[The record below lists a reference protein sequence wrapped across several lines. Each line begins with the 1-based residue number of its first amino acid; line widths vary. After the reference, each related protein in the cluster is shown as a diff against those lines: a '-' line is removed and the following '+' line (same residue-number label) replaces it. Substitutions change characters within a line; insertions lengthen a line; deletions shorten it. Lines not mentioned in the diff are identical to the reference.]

1 MCTFLGTA
9 GKINEDDVSSNA
21 IKNSEIIFLEGY
33 LWDEGDPKKA
43 FNKAIN
49 NANKVAMSLSDL
61 FCVDRHKPH
70 FLFQDGDKTLEVL
83 KDVNLDLDK
92 GSILT
97 IKGASGS
104 GKSTLLSLL
113 GTLDQP
119 DSGEIVI
126 DNNNL
131 KTINNYDSIRNKHI
145 GFVFQFHNLIAELNI
160 VENVTIPSLIAGKN
174 NDSDYLN
181 KLFEYFDLS
190 NRKKSFPLDL
200 SGGEKQRV
208 SVMRAIINK
217 PSIIIADEPTGNL
230 DEQNAIKMIDLFQ
243 KLNNDFNLTFVIA
256 THDEKV
262 FSIGD
267 KKMNLYDGTLLEL

>member
-1 MCTFLGTA
+1 
-9 GKINEDDVSSNA
+9 
-21 IKNSEIIFLEGY
+21 
-33 LWDEGDPKKA
+33 
-43 FNKAIN
+43 
-49 NANKVAMSLSDL
+49 
-61 FCVDRHKPH
+61 
-70 FLFQDGDKTLEVL
+70 VL

-190 NRKKSFPLDL
+190 DRKKSFPLDL

>member
-1 MCTFLGTA
+1 MC
-9 GKINEDDVSSNA
+9 IR
-21 IKNSEIIFLEGY
+21 
-33 LWDEGDPKKA
+33 
-43 FNKAIN
+43 
-49 NANKVAMSLSDL
+49 
-61 FCVDRHKPH
+61 DR
-70 FLFQDGDKTLEVL
+70 
-83 KDVNLDLDK
+83 

-126 DNNNL
+126 NNNNL

-160 VENVTIPSLIAGKN
+160 IENVTIPTLIAGKN
-174 NDSDYLN
+174 NDTDYLN

-190 NRKKSFPLDL
+190 DRKKSFPLDL

-230 DEQNAIKMIDLFQ
+230 DEQNAIKMIDLFK
-243 KLNNDFNLTFVIA
+243 KLNNDFNLLKWIF
-256 THDEKV
+256 
-262 FSIGD
+262 
-267 KKMNLYDGTLLEL
+267 

>member
-1 MCTFLGTA
+1 MILSA
-9 GKINEDDVSSNA
+9 RH
-21 IKNSEIIFLEGY
+21 L
-33 LWDEGDPKKA
+33 KKT
-43 FNKAIN
+43 
-49 NANKVAMSLSDL
+49 
-61 FCVDRHKPH
+61 
-70 FLFQDGDKTLEVL
+70 FQDGDKTLEVL
-83 KDVNLDLDK
+83 KDINLDLDK

-145 GFVFQFHNLIAELNI
+145 GFIFQFHNLIAELNI

-190 NRKKSFPLDL
+190 DRKKSFPLDL

>member
-1 MCTFLGTA
+1 MILSA
-9 GKINEDDVSSNA
+9 RN
-21 IKNSEIIFLEGY
+21 L
-33 LWDEGDPKKA
+33 KKT
-43 FNKAIN
+43 
-49 NANKVAMSLSDL
+49 
-61 FCVDRHKPH
+61 
-70 FLFQDGDKTLEVL
+70 FQDGDKTLEVL

-190 NRKKSFPLDL
+190 DRKKSFPLDL

>member
-1 MCTFLGTA
+1 MILSA
-9 GKINEDDVSSNA
+9 RH
-21 IKNSEIIFLEGY
+21 L
-33 LWDEGDPKKA
+33 KKT
-43 FNKAIN
+43 
-49 NANKVAMSLSDL
+49 
-61 FCVDRHKPH
+61 
-70 FLFQDGDKTLEVL
+70 FQDGDKTLEVL

-126 DNNNL
+126 NNNNL

-190 NRKKSFPLDL
+190 DRKKSFPLDL

>member
-1 MCTFLGTA
+1 MILSARNLKKTF
-9 GKINEDDVSSNA
+9 K
-21 IKNSEIIFLEGY
+21 
-33 LWDEGDPKKA
+33 
-43 FNKAIN
+43 
-49 NANKVAMSLSDL
+49 
-61 FCVDRHKPH
+61 
-70 FLFQDGDKTLEVL
+70 DGDNTLQVL
-83 KDVNLDLDK
+83 KGINFDLDK
-92 GSILT
+92 GDILT

-119 DSGEIVI
+119 DTGEII
-126 DNNNL
+126 INNNNL

-160 VENVTIPSLIAGKN
+160 IENVTIPTLIAGKN
-174 NDSDYLN
+174 NDTDYIN
-181 KLFEYFDLS
+181 KLFEYFNLS

-217 PSIIIADEPTGNL
+217 PSIVIADEPTGNL
-230 DEQNAIKMIDLFQ
+230 DEKNAMKMIELF
-243 KLNNDFNLTFVIA
+243 KNLNADFNLTFIIA

-262 FSIGD
+262 FRIGD
-267 KKMNLYDGTLLEL
+267 KKMNLSNGTLKEV

>member
-1 MCTFLGTA
+1 MILSA
-9 GKINEDDVSSNA
+9 RN
-21 IKNSEIIFLEGY
+21 L
-33 LWDEGDPKKA
+33 KKT
-43 FNKAIN
+43 
-49 NANKVAMSLSDL
+49 
-61 FCVDRHKPH
+61 
-70 FLFQDGDKTLEVL
+70 FQDGDKTLQVL
-83 KDVNLDLDK
+83 KDVNFDLDK
-92 GSILT
+92 GNILT

-126 DNNNL
+126 NNNNL

-160 VENVTIPSLIAGKN
+160 IENVTIPTLIAGKN
-174 NDSDYLN
+174 NDTDYLN

-190 NRKKSFPLDL
+190 DRKKSFPLDL

-217 PSIIIADEPTGNL
+217 PSIVIADEPTGNL
-230 DEQNAIKMIDLFQ
+230 DEKNAIKMIDLFQ
-243 KLNNDFNLTFVIA
+243 KLNKDFNLTFVIA

-267 KKMNLYDGTLLEL
+267 KKMNLYDGTLIEL

>member
-1 MCTFLGTA
+1 MILSA
-9 GKINEDDVSSNA
+9 RN
-21 IKNSEIIFLEGY
+21 L
-33 LWDEGDPKKA
+33 KKT
-43 FNKAIN
+43 
-49 NANKVAMSLSDL
+49 
-61 FCVDRHKPH
+61 
-70 FLFQDGDKTLEVL
+70 FQDGDKTLQVL
-83 KDVNLDLDK
+83 KDVNFDLDK
-92 GSILT
+92 GNILT

-126 DNNNL
+126 NNNNL

-145 GFVFQFHNLIAELNI
+145 GFVFQFHNLITELNI
-160 VENVTIPSLIAGKN
+160 IENVTIPTLIAGKS
-174 NDSDYLN
+174 NDTDYLN

-190 NRKKSFPLDL
+190 DRKKSFPLDL

-217 PSIIIADEPTGNL
+217 PSIVIADEPTGNL
-230 DEQNAIKMIDLFQ
+230 DEKNAIKMINLFQ
-243 KLNNDFNLTFVIA
+243 KLNNDFDLTFVIA

-267 KKMNLYDGTLLEL
+267 KKMNLYDGTLIEV

>member
-1 MCTFLGTA
+1 MILSARNIKKTF
-9 GKINEDDVSSNA
+9 K
-21 IKNSEIIFLEGY
+21 
-33 LWDEGDPKKA
+33 
-43 FNKAIN
+43 
-49 NANKVAMSLSDL
+49 
-61 FCVDRHKPH
+61 
-70 FLFQDGDKTLEVL
+70 DGDKTLQVL
-83 KDVNLDLDK
+83 KGVNFDLDK
-92 GSILT
+92 GNILT

-126 DNNNL
+126 NNNNL

-160 VENVTIPSLIAGKN
+160 VENVTIPTLIAGKN
-174 NDSDYLN
+174 SDSDYLN

-190 NRKKSFPLDL
+190 DRKKSFPLDL

-217 PSIIIADEPTGNL
+217 PSIVIADEPTGNL
-230 DEQNAIKMIDLFQ
+230 DEKNALKMIDLFQ
-243 KLNNDFNLTFVIA
+243 KLKNDFNLNFVIA

-262 FSIGD
+262 FSISD
-267 KKMNLYDGTLLEL
+267 KKINLYDGTLIEL

>member
-1 MCTFLGTA
+1 MILSARNIKKTF
-9 GKINEDDVSSNA
+9 K
-21 IKNSEIIFLEGY
+21 
-33 LWDEGDPKKA
+33 
-43 FNKAIN
+43 
-49 NANKVAMSLSDL
+49 
-61 FCVDRHKPH
+61 
-70 FLFQDGDKTLEVL
+70 DGDKTLQVL
-83 KDVNLDLDK
+83 KGVNFDLDK
-92 GSILT
+92 GNILT

-126 DNNNL
+126 NNNNL

-160 VENVTIPSLIAGKN
+160 VENVTIPTLIAGKN
-174 NDSDYLN
+174 SDSDYLN

-190 NRKKSFPLDL
+190 DRKKSFPLDL

-217 PSIIIADEPTGNL
+217 PSIVIADEPTGNL
-230 DEQNAIKMIDLFQ
+230 DEKNAIKMINLFQ
-243 KLNNDFNLTFVIA
+243 KLNNDFDLTFVIA

-267 KKMNLYDGTLLEL
+267 KKMNLYDGTLIEL

>member
-1 MCTFLGTA
+1 MILSA
-9 GKINEDDVSSNA
+9 RN
-21 IKNSEIIFLEGY
+21 L
-33 LWDEGDPKKA
+33 KKT
-43 FNKAIN
+43 
-49 NANKVAMSLSDL
+49 
-61 FCVDRHKPH
+61 
-70 FLFQDGDKTLEVL
+70 FQDGNKILQVL
-83 KDVNLDLDK
+83 KDVNFDLDK
-92 GSILT
+92 GNILT

-126 DNNNL
+126 NNNNL

-160 VENVTIPSLIAGKN
+160 IENVTIPTLIAGKN
-174 NDSDYLN
+174 NDTDYLN

-190 NRKKSFPLDL
+190 DRKKSFPLDL

-217 PSIIIADEPTGNL
+217 PSIVIADEPTGNL
-230 DEQNAIKMIDLFQ
+230 DEKNAIKMINLFQ
-243 KLNNDFNLTFVIA
+243 KLNNDFDLTFVIA

-267 KKMNLYDGTLLEL
+267 KKMNLYDGTLIEL

>member
-1 MCTFLGTA
+1 MILSARNIKKTF
-9 GKINEDDVSSNA
+9 K
-21 IKNSEIIFLEGY
+21 
-33 LWDEGDPKKA
+33 
-43 FNKAIN
+43 
-49 NANKVAMSLSDL
+49 
-61 FCVDRHKPH
+61 
-70 FLFQDGDKTLEVL
+70 DGDKTLQVL
-83 KDVNLDLDK
+83 KGVNFDLDK
-92 GSILT
+92 GNILT

-126 DNNNL
+126 NNNNL

-160 VENVTIPSLIAGKN
+160 IENVTIPTLIAGKS
-174 NDSDYLN
+174 NDTDYLN

-190 NRKKSFPLDL
+190 DRKKSFPLDL

-217 PSIIIADEPTGNL
+217 PSIVIADEPTGNL
-230 DEQNAIKMIDLFQ
+230 DEKNAIKMINLFQ
-243 KLNNDFNLTFVIA
+243 KLNNDFDLTFVIA

-267 KKMNLYDGTLLEL
+267 KKMKLYDGKLLEL